1 MNCTSIDLKEYFFGE
16 TSAGER
22 RLVEEHLHS
31 CVACRDE
38 LERLRLTQ
46 ASLLSVREEEVPRR
60 IAFVS
65 DKVFEPRWYQRLWGS
80 APRLG
85 FASAALLA
93 LAIFAHAP
101 FFRPA
106 PQSPPVTTAA
116 DPAAMETRI
125 RQEVA
130 SRIDAAVQQ
139 ALRESETRQQR
150 KTAELVRA
158 AEQRLEMEHR
168 AGLLAV
174 QENFD
179 VLRKRMNVLYT
190 ASADLGVRQ

>member
-16 TSAGER
+16 TAAGER
-22 RLVEEHLHS
+22 RLVEEHLHA
-31 CVACRDE
+31 CAVCRDE
-38 LERLRLTQ
+38 LERLRQTK
-46 ASLLSVREEEVPRR
+46 AALLSVREEEVPRR

-65 DKVFEPRWYQRLWGS
+65 DKVFEPRWYQRFWRS
-80 APRLG
+80 TPRLG

-101 FFRPA
+101 WFQPA
-106 PQSPPVTTAA
+106 PQPPRQAGA
-116 DPAAMETRI
+116 DPSAVEARI

-130 SRIDAAVQQ
+130 GRIDAAVRQ
-139 ALRESETRQQR
+139 ALAESETRQQQ

-158 AEQRLEMEHR
+158 AEQRLAIEHR
-168 AGLLAV
+168 ADLLAV

-179 VLRKRMNVLYT
+179 VLRKRMSVLYT
-190 ASADLGVRQ
+190 ASADLGARQ

>member
-16 TSAGER
+16 TPVGER
-22 RLVEEHLHS
+22 RLIEEHLHE
-31 CVACRDE
+31 CAACRNE
-38 LERLRLTQ
+38 LERLRLTE
-46 ASLLSVREEEVPRR
+46 ATLLSVREEEVPRR

-65 DKVFEPRWYQRLWGS
+65 DKVFEPRWYQRLWS
-80 APRLG
+80 STSRLG

-106 PQSPPVTTAA
+106 PQPPQTAGA
-116 DPAAMETRI
+116 DPAAIEAHI
-125 RQEVA
+125 RKEVA
-130 SRIDAAVQQ
+130 SRTEAAVRK
-139 ALRESETRQQR
+139 ALLESEARYQQ
-150 KTAELVRA
+150 KTAELVSA

-168 AGLLAV
+168 ADLLAV

-179 VLRKRMNVLYT
+179 VLRKRMNVLHT
-190 ASADLGVRQ
+190 ASADLGARQ